1 MPRMSSLAA
10 RSTELDRFRVGVA
23 RGQPSP
29 SRSWTVPG
37 GCACASGTTIG
48 FSRFLVVSVPPC
60 SLSSFSPLLFPPL
73 NFCLALPHPVT
84 CLSTHPSCW
93 PFRRCSPSAVINLFS
108 LPASCFRPHH
118 DPLLPL
124 QVQRLGKRRSSVL
137 FSFTDIL
144 SRIYSAPPGFTVCL
158 GDTR

>member
-1 MPRMSSLAA
+1 M
-10 RSTELDRFRVGVA
+10 D
-23 RGQPSP
+23 
-29 SRSWTVPG
+29 RSWGV
-37 GCACASGTTIG
+37 CLCFWDYDRVLS
-48 FSRFLVVSVPPC
+48 FSRCVCSPVLFILLLPP
-60 SLSSFSPLLFPPL
+60 SLPSFD
-73 NFCLALPHPVT
+73 FCLALPHPVT

-108 LPASCFRPHH
+108 LPASCIRPHH